1 MKEVLL
7 YLEKVV
13 RKKEMTAKRISY
25 LALFIALSVIGGL
38 ITLPSPVGSIALD
51 SFPALIAAVW
61 IDKNSG
67 AIVGTVGH
75 LMSALLSGFVLGPF
89 HIMIAIGMGIIVW
102 VFGHLY
108 QSFKPIIP
116 NTFFIITNG
125 FILPL
130 PFIFIMG
137 FPFFLGILPSLVIAT
152 VLNLIISALLIPRF
166 APFFKNQ
173 LSERPKDV

>member
-7 YLEKVV
+7 CLEKVV

-38 ITLPSPVGSIALD
+38 ITLPSPVGSIELD

-67 AIVGTVGH
+67 AIVCKVGH
-75 LMSALLSGFVLGPF
+75 LLSVLLCIFVIVLVMLF
-89 HIMIAIGMGIIVW
+89 NDCMIIVW
-102 VFGHLY
+102 FYCNVYKSLN
-108 QSFKPIIP
+108 QNIP

-125 FILPL
+125 FIMPL

-152 VLNLIISALLIPRF
+152 VLNLIIAALLIPRF
-166 APFFKNQ
+166 APFF
-173 LSERPKDV
+173 